1 MFEREMIET
10 ERGTFEIFKTGN
22 GKPLAFTHL
31 YSEFNTLGNTMSH
44 MLAEHYTVHII
55 NLRGAGG
62 SDGPTEAYTYS
73 MDDAIHDMEAV
84 RKALKMDSWTFSGH
98 STGGFLALKYAVMYP
113 ESLDKIIAGGLS
125 ASYEY
130 MHHPDSIYCPENPN
144 NPRMK
149 EIFSE
154 LRNPGIA
161 REERIKLSKEWLM
174 MSLHEKAS
182 YYKVI
187 DKKESG
193 RTLMDKLDFFTSEL
207 EYYDVRNQLKST
219 PVKAFIYCGRHDA
232 QCPHIFSEEAAE
244 LMPNASLTTFE
255 YSNHNP
261 DVEEEEKFEAF
272 LKSTV
277 KPSGKEI

>member
-1 MFEREMIET
+1 MFEEKIIKT
-10 ERGTFEIFKTGN
+10 ERGTFEIFKKGN
-22 GKPLAFTHL
+22 GEPLAFTHL
-31 YSEFNTLGNTMSH
+31 YSEFNTLGNTMAH

-62 SDGPTEAYTYS
+62 SDGPTDAYTYS
-73 MDDAIHDMEAV
+73 MDDAIHDMEAI
-84 RKALKMDSWTFSGH
+84 RKALNIDAWTFSGH
-98 STGGFLALKYAVMYP
+98 STGGFLALKYAIKYP
-113 ESLDKIIAGGLS
+113 ESLDKIIAGGLC

-130 MHHPDSIYCPENPN
+130 MEHPESIYCPDNPN

-154 LRNPGIA
+154 LRNPDTPK
-161 REERIKLSKEWLM
+161 EKRIQLSKEWMM
-174 MSLHEKAS
+174 MSLHEEAS
-182 YYKVI
+182 YYKVMS
-187 DKKESG
+187 KKESG

-207 EYYDVRNQLKST
+207 KYYDVRDALEST

-261 DVEEEEKFEAF
+261 DIEEEEAF
-272 LKSTV
+272 KHFIESTV
-277 KPSGKEI
+277 